1 MSAIA
6 NNANFIKSSVTKND
20 NQKLLDEWEI
30 KNDNMGRKGI
40 KLLHDIINQMHR
52 TVSIATKGNT
62 KMQFLFLQK
71 KVRSNDNK

>member
-30 KNDNMGRKGI
+30 KNDNMGERE
-40 KLLHDIINQMHR
+40 LNCCM
-52 TVSIATKGNT
+52 T
-62 KMQFLFLQK
+62 
-71 KVRSNDNK
+71 